1 MITIDRQIPVSG
13 SIWQCEQCHIWWG
26 SQVGEH
32 PLTLFLL
39 RLPEHLAAALDWI
52 DYRGWKYANP
62 HASSC
67 PICHQEVLNPTYSL
81 A

>member
-1 MITIDRQIPVSG
+1 MVTIDRQIPVSG

-39 RLPEHLAAALDWI
+39 RLPEHLRCRFGLDRLSRMEI
-52 DYRGWKYANP
+52 R
-62 HASSC
+62 
-67 PICHQEVLNPTYSL
+67 
-81 A
+81 